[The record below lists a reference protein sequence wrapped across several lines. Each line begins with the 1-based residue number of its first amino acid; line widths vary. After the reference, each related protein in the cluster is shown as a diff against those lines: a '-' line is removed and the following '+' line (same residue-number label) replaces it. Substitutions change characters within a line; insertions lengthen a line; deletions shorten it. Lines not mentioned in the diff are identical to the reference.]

1 MAYFI
6 ELEVVK
12 AIENDSGEL
21 AGIKWEC
28 IYVNIDSISYYKS
41 ANEVLRPY
49 NKRELLFH
57 NYKNTDESGAINY
70 FFVSTMQQNAFLK
83 GEFEDF
89 MKKHGLR
96 APSIF
101 DDDAHLSV
109 DAVEIYFFTPDD
121 IRPYRKAKYR
131 VNGYS
136 WQYDNEKG
144 QGQDGYAGIM
154 GVPITELRLCIE

>member
-1 MAYFI
+1 MANFI

-12 AIENDSGEL
+12 AIENDLGEL
-21 AGIKWEC
+21 VGIKWEC

-57 NYKNTDESGAINY
+57 NYKNTDESGAINKY
-70 FFVSTMQQNAFLK
+70 LSRSKQQNAFLK
-83 GEFEDF
+83 GGFEDF

-109 DAVEIYFFTPDD
+109 DAVEIYFKPGTNPLG
-121 IRPYRKAKYR
+121 
-131 VNGYS
+131 VNESVLVSSCGR
-136 WQYDNEKG
+136 QVLTKL
-144 QGQDGYAGIM
+144 
-154 GVPITELRLCIE
+154 TLK